1 MGPSPG
7 GRGLRW
13 PGKYRLVHLEDTLRR
28 LEGMAHKGADALLSP
43 SCCFLEWYTF
53 PSYTH
58 KLKCKTFPSRT
69 ESFLLVYIPHLD
81 VAYGPKY
88 SLKYQTIQK
97 GKKE

>member
-1 MGPSPG
+1 M
-7 GRGLRW
+7 
-13 PGKYRLVHLEDTLRR
+13 
-28 LEGMAHKGADALLSP
+28 
-43 SCCFLEWYTF
+43 F

-58 KLKCKTFPSRT
+58 KLKFKTFPSRI